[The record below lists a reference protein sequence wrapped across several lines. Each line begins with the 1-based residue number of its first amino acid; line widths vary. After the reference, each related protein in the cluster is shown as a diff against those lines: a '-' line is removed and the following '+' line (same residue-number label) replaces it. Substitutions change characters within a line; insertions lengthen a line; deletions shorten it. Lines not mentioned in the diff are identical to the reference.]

1 MQCCHPQCAINLC
14 LRCFSTGTETLRHS
28 VSHPY
33 TLCSLGIS
41 SEWTYEE
48 ELSLLEVIIKCGYG
62 NWDEIAKH
70 FQKKQMTPV
79 QLKRHFDNVYV
90 HGNSFSPELN
100 DSSFN
105 VISSHEEISY
115 KRLLHHFPVLGPSE
129 DPPRSES
136 KEQRQKNYPVLQ
148 GSKHLSSW
156 IFKNNGYFPSRAEFS
171 CEWNNQAET
180 LLSMVR
186 SPTVTKDDEKDL
198 ETELRLG
205 LGSIYN
211 YQVSQRYKLKRLI
224 REHSLIHKV
233 KVKESSIRLK
243 SRSKFWNLQRLTKF
257 SQLFCAWDMDL
268 ITEGFHCEFELRS
281 KVIQLQEI
289 RKSGLKMRQSFE
301 LMGILMER
309 RREQLATINIDKMSD
324 MISTGLTKDNR
335 LSFTSI
341 RRIILPL
348 DIAGLPGY
356 EKISDDERNLCSLL
370 RITPVIYLEIKQI
383 LQEECTKNKGLRL
396 ADARKS
402 IKIDVNK
409 TRKIYDFLLEK
420 CIIWNSVPS
429 L

>member
-1 MQCCHPQCAINLC
+1 
-14 LRCFSTGTETLRHS
+14 
-28 VSHPY
+28 
-33 TLCSLGIS
+33 
-41 SEWTYEE
+41 
-48 ELSLLEVIIKCGYG
+48 
-62 NWDEIAKH
+62 
-70 FQKKQMTPV
+70 
-79 QLKRHFDNVYV
+79 
-90 HGNSFSPELN
+90 
-100 DSSFN
+100 
-105 VISSHEEISY
+105 
-115 KRLLHHFPVLGPSE
+115 
-129 DPPRSES
+129 
-136 KEQRQKNYPVLQ
+136 
-148 GSKHLSSW
+148 
-156 IFKNNGYFPSRAEFS
+156 
-171 CEWNNQAET
+171 
-180 LLSMVR
+180 
-186 SPTVTKDDEKDL
+186 
-198 ETELRLG
+198 
-205 LGSIYN
+205 
-211 YQVSQRYKLKRLI
+211 
-224 REHSLIHKV
+224 
-233 KVKESSIRLK
+233 
-243 SRSKFWNLQRLTKF
+243 
-257 SQLFCAWDMDL
+257 MDL

-289 RKSGLKMRQSFE
+289 RKSGLKIRQSFE

-309 RREQLATINIDKMSD
+309 RREQLASINIDKMSD

-396 ADARKS
+396 ADARKC